1 MPPGGPESAEFGVRD
16 FIPLSEEPQDLDAGF
31 GSVWINSEL
40 AVLRVNPDSLDV
52 ERIDTSITGNAIAV
66 GGDSVWAA
74 ASNDGRVLRIDPLT
88 NKQSVIKLPA
98 DPRLPTVFG
107 MAASE
112 TAVWLTDLQRPRLRT
127 IDPVSNA
134 PGAYIT
140 LSVQDEQIVL
150 GGTWDVAVSEQEG
163 LWISGGPSGR
173 VFRQGQLGRITNQ
186 VVALTNRERPNRIA
200 VGHGRAWVQM
210 EGSSDLLLIDA
221 SDESYDVLMLDPENR
236 IIDIAVSADAV
247 WLAQQ
252 RTSDGLVS
260 RLDPD
265 TLEITHSVRVQP
277 ISNGSSLAV
286 LGESVW
292 VAHRLERVLTVIERR
307 G

>member
-88 NKQSVIKLPA
+88 NKQSVIEFPA

-134 PGAYIT
+134 PGACI
-140 LSVQDEQIVL
+140 
-150 GGTWDVAVSEQEG
+150 GA
-163 LWISGGPSGR
+163 SGS
-173 VFRQGQLGRITNQ
+173 
-186 VVALTNRERPNRIA
+186 
-200 VGHGRAWVQM
+200 
-210 EGSSDLLLIDA
+210 
-221 SDESYDVLMLDPENR
+221 
-236 IIDIAVSADAV
+236 
-247 WLAQQ
+247 
-252 RTSDGLVS
+252 TSRS
-260 RLDPD
+260 
-265 TLEITHSVRVQP
+265 
-277 ISNGSSLAV
+277 
-286 LGESVW
+286 
-292 VAHRLERVLTVIERR
+292 
-307 G
+307 